1 MVTFI
6 RGHRPNT
13 GAIVAL
19 ASALF
24 LLGCVF
30 ALLEWRLPVLDPFD
44 SGINFTRLSPL
55 LILVVLVPATLPL
68 LHLRHPW
75 PLGLSAVSVELSAGL
90 TGYFLLYHI
99 LPRSGSSPVGAWGS
113 WWATGLSFAAIWLV
127 SVGVAAIC
135 ITTVHLFWRPG
146 LETAVCQ
153 RCGYLLL
160 GLRDDRCP
168 ECGSSESVAQLRP
181 ASPARS

>member
-24 LLGCVF
+24 LLGCVL

-75 PLGLSAVSVELSAGL
+75 PLWLYAVSVELLAGL
-90 TGYFLLYHI
+90 AGYFLLFHF
-99 LPRSGSSPVGAWGS
+99 LPRSELAPVGVWGAWS
-113 WWATGLSFAAIWLV
+113 VTALSFVAIWLV
-127 SVGVAAIC
+127 SVGVASVC
-135 ITTVHLFWRPG
+135 ISSLRLLWTPRLGP
-146 LETAVCQ
+146 VCQ